1 MDSDALSIIAAGAIL
16 AAILIVISFIHF
28 RRRRSIKMARIME
41 LLDRYFR
48 GDLPLDQLGKRT
60 RAIAS
65 RHFMRSAELYSL
77 VISAFQGTMDA
88 MLVRPA
94 RSKEDE
100 RKLLSLLAA
109 VKKEFGLADRYRIE
123 AWRSGRE

>member
-1 MDSDALSIIAAGAIL
+1 MDSDALSIIAAGVIL

-41 LLDRYFR
+41 LLNRYFR
-48 GDLPLDQLGKRT
+48 GDLPVDQLGQRT

-77 VISAFQGTMDA
+77 VISAFQGTVDA
-88 MLVRPA
+88 MLVRQA
-94 RSKEDE
+94 HSKEDE
-100 RKLLSLLAA
+100 RRLLGLLAA
-109 VKKEFGLADRYRIE
+109 LKQEFGLADRYRIE